1 MTAPGWSSS
10 LLAPAAQTLT
20 VTGGTVLCGEVEVFG
35 SKKSLPKIMVASL
48 LTDEPCHLDDV
59 SWIED
64 VAVASSMLGAAG
76 RSVTRTDS
84 RSLSIEGRC
93 SMPVAPIQALGA
105 VAGMSRVP
113 ILTAGPQLARF
124 GQAWIP
130 PLGGDRIGMR
140 GITVHISLLRRL
152 GARVEVRDGWIHA
165 TAAGLCGAALELP
178 FPMVG
183 VTEHALLSAVLAE
196 GRTEL
201 RNAAVDPEIEELGA
215 VLRTMGARVEI
226 DRTRRVVAIDGV
238 ETLAGFRHVLGR
250 DRIEAGSWASLALA
264 VAGDITVRGVTASDM
279 SAFLPSYRAAGG
291 EATGSG
297 SAIRFTGT
305 TAPGSQL
312 RIESG
317 PYPLYETDWHPPM
330 MAALTQVGGE
340 SSIHET
346 LFESRFTS
354 VPALR
359 AMGADIDLLATCGWD
374 RCSCR
379 LGTEGASHR
388 AVVRGP
394 TRLTGGRARVP
405 DLRGGFALL
414 VAALASPGD
423 SILAGAELLRRG
435 YEDLPTRLKALGG
448 LVDVAE

>member
-1 MTAPGWSSS
+1 VTAPGWSSS

-20 VTGGTVLCGEVEVFG
+20 VSGGSALCGEVEVFG

-48 LTDEPCHLDDV
+48 LTDEQCHLDGV

-64 VAVASSMLGAAG
+64 VAVASAMLAAVG
-76 RSVTRTDS
+76 RSVERTAS
-84 RSLSIEGRC
+84 RSLLIKGRC
-93 SMPVAPIQALGA
+93 LVPASPLEAFMSVRK
-105 VAGMSRVP
+105 MSRVP

-124 GQAWIP
+124 GEAWIP
-130 PLGGDRIGMR
+130 PLGGDRIGVR
-140 GITVHISLLRRL
+140 GTERHISLLRRF
-152 GARVEVRDGWIHA
+152 GAEVEVREGWIHA
-165 TAAGLCGAALELP
+165 TADRLRGSKLELP

-183 VTEHALLSAVLAE
+183 VTEHVLLSAALAE

-201 RNAAVDPEIEELGA
+201 RNAAIDPEIEELGA
-215 VLRTMGARVEI
+215 VLTEMGARVEV
-226 DRTRRVVAIDGV
+226 DAARRAIAIDGA

-264 VAGDITVRGVTASDM
+264 VGGDILVRGVTTSDM
-279 SAFLPSYRAAGG
+279 STFLPSFCAAGG
-291 EATGSG
+291 EAIASG
-297 SAIRFTGT
+297 NAIRFTGAT
-305 TAPGSQL
+305 GNSSRL

-330 MAALTQVGGE
+330 MAALTQVAGE
-340 SSIHET
+340 FSIHET

-354 VPALR
+354 VSDLR
-359 AMGADIDLLATCGWD
+359 AMGADIDLLSTCAWD
-374 RCSCR
+374 RSPCR
-379 LGTEGASHR
+379 LGCEGASHL

-394 TRLTGGRARVP
+394 SRLAPLRSRIP

-414 VAALASPGD
+414 IAALASTGD
-423 SILAGAELLRRG
+423 STLDGAELLGRG

-448 LVDVAE
+448 TIDVVG

>member
-1 MTAPGWSSS
+1 
-10 LLAPAAQTLT
+10 
-20 VTGGTVLCGEVEVFG
+20 
-35 SKKSLPKIMVASL
+35 
-48 LTDEPCHLDDV
+48 
-59 SWIED
+59 
-64 VAVASSMLGAAG
+64 MLGAVG
-76 RSVTRTDS
+76 RVVTRTGS
-84 RSLSIEGRC
+84 RSLSIEGGC
-93 SMPVAPIQALGA
+93 SMPTAPVEAFGVVGGI
-105 VAGMSRVP
+105 SRVP
-113 ILTAGPQLARF
+113 ILTAGAQLARL
-124 GQAWIP
+124 GEAWIP

-140 GITVHISLLRRL
+140 GITWHLSLLRRL
-152 GARVEVRDGWIHA
+152 GARVEARDGWIHA
-165 TAAGLCGAALELP
+165 TAAGLRGATLELP

-183 VTEHALLSAVLAE
+183 VTENALLSGALAK

-226 DRTRRVVAIDGV
+226 DRARRVVAIDGADA
-238 ETLAGFRHVLGR
+238 LAGFDHLIGR

-264 VAGDITVRGVTASDM
+264 VGGDITVRGVTTSDM
-279 SAFLPSYRAAGG
+279 STFLPAYRAVGG
-291 EATGSG
+291 EAIG
-297 SAIRFTGT
+297 SADAVRFVGT
-305 TAPGSQL
+305 TVHDSQL

-359 AMGADIDLLATCGWD
+359 AMGADIDLLSGCGGSRD
-374 RCSCR
+374 SCR
-379 LGTEGASHR
+379 LGAEGASHL

-394 TRLTGGRARVP
+394 TRLRGARARTP

-414 VAALASPGD
+414 IAALASGED
-423 SILAGAELLRRG
+423 STLTGTELLRRG
-435 YEDLPTRLKALGG
+435 YEDLPSRLQALGG
-448 LVDVAE
+448 AVSVAG